1 MSGMTNLAVMPPGA
15 KGRITGFAAVPGLA
29 RRLEEMG
36 LRSGLGVVKISGMP
50 LRGPVVVQIG
60 GTRLAIG
67 HGMAKKVMVE
77 TEQ

>member
-1 MSGMTNLAVMPPGA
+1 MSRAADLASLPPGA
-15 KGRITGFAAVPGLA
+15 KGKITGFAAGPGLV

-50 LRGPVVVQIG
+50 LRGPVVVQVG

-77 TEQ
+77 AGR